1 MVGTAYRGKSIAVML
16 VSLCLDSI
24 RNLTTL
30 YTGKNK
36 MINIP
41 DETIGRPAFRH
52 DASDAMSLL
61 RLANDC
67 ASANSKGQ
75 SEDRDLIFIANY
87 FALKTS
93 LASRAEAAD
102 TANSAVEEELLSIK
116 EIIKSEDQTSRL
128 ALFSKIKLDELLL
141 IHAKSLALSYELNG
155 LLNLLE
161 DTYGD
166 RYEDA
171 VNRYAKNRY

>member
-1 MVGTAYRGKSIAVML
+1 
-16 VSLCLDSI
+16 
-24 RNLTTL
+24 
-30 YTGKNK
+30 

-41 DETIGRPAFRH
+41 DETLGRPAFRH
-52 DASDAMSLL
+52 DASDAMAIL

-67 ASANSKGQ
+67 ASANSKGL

-93 LASRAEAAD
+93 LTARAEAAD
-102 TANSAVEEELLSIK
+102 AANSAVEEELFAVK

-128 ALFSKIKLDELLL
+128 ALFNKIKLDELSL

-161 DTYGD
+161 DTYYTS
-166 RYEDA
+166 YEDA
-171 VNRYAKNRY
+171 VERYAKNRY

>member
-1 MVGTAYRGKSIAVML
+1 
-16 VSLCLDSI
+16 
-24 RNLTTL
+24 
-30 YTGKNK
+30 

-41 DETIGRPAFRH
+41 DETLGRPAFRH
-52 DASDAMSLL
+52 DASDAMAIL
-61 RLANDC
+61 RLANDS
-67 ASANSKGQ
+67 ASANSKGF

-102 TANSAVEEELLSIK
+102 ASNSLIEEELFTIK

-128 ALFSKIKLDELLL
+128 ALFDKIKLDELLL

-166 RYEDA
+166 HYENAVERYT
-171 VNRYAKNRY
+171 VNRY